1 VEPIYWL
8 TRQKE
13 EAEMASGAASTEARL
28 VHHELANRYCD
39 KASQAEADTLACL
52 GIERVPAD
60 QYWVNGFQYTNPGD
74 AIAEA
79 KRSGRQLNDAG

>member
-1 VEPIYWL
+1 
-8 TRQKE
+8 
-13 EAEMASGAASTEARL
+13 MASGAASAEARL
-28 VHHELANRYCD
+28 IHHEMANRYGD

-60 QYWVNGFQYTNPGD
+60 QYWVNGFRYTNAID

-79 KRSGRQLNDAG
+79 RRRVAQ

>member
-1 VEPIYWL
+1 MEPIYWL

-28 VHHELANRYCD
+28 VHHELANRYGD
-39 KASQAEADTLACL
+39 KASQAEAATLACL

-60 QYWVNGFQYTNPGD
+60 QYWVNGFRYTNAGD
-74 AIAEA
+74 AIDEA
-79 KRSGRQLNDAG
+79 RRRAAQ